1 LRVEY
6 INPFV
11 ESAIDILKATV
22 SDDVKKGDL
31 YLKKDVTP
39 ILGVTVIVGLAGK
52 VKGRVVIDMSKD
64 TGLKIAS
71 KMNNEKM
78 TVFNELTNATLTELA
93 NMIVGSA
100 VTKLH
105 VLGYKFD
112 LTPPALLIGDNI
124 KISDRGLESLI
135 VPLEIPFG
143 KIEINVALKDDKN

>member
-1 LRVEY
+1 MRVEY